1 MKRNVFAIA
10 LAVLLVAALV
20 FVVAPETHAEET
32 PHTHCLCVDL
42 PQDKDA
48 EHECADI
55 TFTEVG
61 DAAALHAAMP
71 AKGSGATVSVCLT
84 ADITTTAVIS
94 TYYGTTINLCLNGHN
109 LTGGTDKQLFTGSGT
124 VNITDCQYNPETHEG
139 GIVSGKNRNTVYLY
153 ASGAL
158 NLYAGTVTS
167 AGNWNTIVMN
177 NTKSSYGATA
187 NGWSY
192 FKMYGGRV
200 LQSNDFTSAR
210 LFNMYG
216 NQNQVMIYGGVID
229 VNGKSDPNALF
240 LLKGNAEVYIYG
252 GTIRGLV
259 NGQVGFD
266 SGDKPSRVY
275 IRDSSGLLDG
285 SNTYTS
291 NGAGNLSVTSGSTVR
306 LVNNTT
312 GVTVTGPGNIDIA
325 GGTHSLT
332 VGTDKNGT
340 VYTPN
345 FIDSANTN
353 KDGVTGAGK
362 LTITNADY
370 APIVAFT
377 GETRYF
383 PLKNEDGTFSFHP
396 FNLTISKTGINRI
409 SQTISIRATFVA
421 NDKVKALIDEYGV
434 DNLTLNAK
442 GRADEN
448 YPMAGNFVHA
458 YYDLTDSLE
467 AENMGKTNKYGAYI
481 VINGQKIQSKQT
493 VEITPEKVMEQ
504 IDSEYASYSAAD
516 QAKVH
521 SLIAA
526 KPHLA
531 GVLPS
536 VPALPAASG
545 EEE

>member
-1 MKRNVFAIA
+1 M
-10 LAVLLVAALV
+10 
-20 FVVAPETHAEET
+20 
-32 PHTHCLCVDL
+32 
-42 PQDKDA
+42 
-48 EHECADI
+48 
-55 TFTEVG
+55 
-61 DAAALHAAMP
+61 
-71 AKGSGATVSVCLT
+71 
-84 ADITTTAVIS
+84 
-94 TYYGTTINLCLNGHN
+94 
-109 LTGGTDKQLFTGSGT
+109 
-124 VNITDCQYNPETHEG
+124 
-139 GIVSGKNRNTVYLY
+139 Y
-153 ASGAL
+153 ASGAT
-158 NLYAGTVTS
+158 NLYAGTITTS
-167 AGNWNTIVMN
+167 TDQDIIVLN

-187 NGWSY
+187 NGWSF
-192 FKMYGGRV
+192 FKMYGGRL
-200 LQSNDFTSAR
+200 LQSINYTNAKI
-210 LFNMYG
+210 FNMYG
-216 NQNQVMIYGGVID
+216 NQNQIMIFGGVVD
-229 VNGKSDPNALF
+229 VNGKTSNYALF
-240 LLKGNAEVYIYG
+240 QYKGNAEIYIYG

-259 NGQVGFD
+259 NGQLGFD
-266 SGDKPSRVY
+266 GGGKTGRLY
-275 IRDSSGLLDG
+275 LRDSSGLLDG
-285 SNTYTS
+285 SNTYAS
-291 NGAGNLSVTSGSTVR
+291 NGGGNISVSQGSTLR
-306 LVNNTT
+306 LMNNTT
-312 GVTVTGPGNIDIA
+312 GITVTGPGNIDIA